1 MPHRPKG
8 TSARESIRLFLLK
21 NLNRVISGS
30 ELREASGGVSEWA
43 RRVRELRDEQGYN
56 ILTNKD
62 RAGLKPGEYMLL
74 TAKRRPILDRAISK
88 EVRARVLERNGFTC
102 QACGVGPDDPD
113 PFHPDRTIRLT
124 IGHIVDFSKGG
135 KSVLGNLRA
144 ECTNCNEG
152 LQNTSLP
159 KPSRIELLK
168 QIRRATLD
176 DQRAVLEWLDRKF
189 RSRDEAGDE
198 SGD

>member
-1 MPHRPKG
+1 MVDCAEFSLLTWVTFPCDRFA
-8 TSARESIRLFLLK
+8 AREQVNSYDLPWLRCRKCRWSQSGPDLHPS
-21 NLNRVISGS
+21 NR
-30 ELREASGGVSEWA
+30 GGIA
-43 RRVRELRDEQGYN
+43 RG
-56 ILTNKD
+56 
-62 RAGLKPGEYMLL
+62 A
-74 TAKRRPILDRAISK
+74 
-88 EVRARVLERNGFTC
+88 
-102 QACGVGPDDPD
+102 GPDDPD

>member
-8 TSARESIRLFLLK
+8 MSARESIRLFLLK
-21 NLNRVISGS
+21 NLNRTIQGS
-30 ELREASGGVSEWA
+30 ELREAAGGISEWA
-43 RRVRELRDEQGYN
+43 RRVRELRDEQGYD
-56 ILTNKD
+56 ILTHKD
-62 RAGLKPGEYMLL
+62 RADLKPGQYMLL
-74 TAKRRPILDRAISK
+74 TARRRPILDRTISK
-88 EVRARVLERNGFTC
+88 EIRARVLERNGFTC
-102 QACGVGPDDPD
+102 QACGAAAGDPD

-135 KSVLGNLRA
+135 KSEFGNLRA

-159 KPSRIELLK
+159 KPSRIELFK

-176 DQRAVLEWLDRKF
+176 DQRVVLEWLERKF
-189 RSRDEAGDE
+189 GGRSK
-198 SGD
+198 S

>member
-102 QACGVGPDDPD
+102 QACGAGPDDPD

>member
-8 TSARESIRLFLLK
+8 MSARESIRLFLLK
-21 NLNRVISGS
+21 NLNRTIQGS
-30 ELREASGGVSEWA
+30 ELREAAGGISEWA
-43 RRVRELRDEQGYN
+43 RRVRELRDEQGYD
-56 ILTNKD
+56 ILTHKD
-62 RAGLKPGEYMLL
+62 RADLKPGQYMLL
-74 TAKRRPILDRAISK
+74 TARRRAILDRTISK
-88 EVRARVLERNGFTC
+88 EIRARVLERNGFTC
-102 QACGVGPDDPD
+102 QACGAAAGDPD

-135 KSVLGNLRA
+135 KSEFGNLRA

-159 KPSRIELLK
+159 KPSRIELFK

-176 DQRAVLEWLDRKF
+176 DQRVVLEWLERKF
-189 RSRDEAGDE
+189 GGRSK
-198 SGD
+198 S